1 MRPLERLI
9 EGVRNGSLLQVAGL
23 YAAGAWV
30 ALQVVDV
37 LVDAFDLPGRFAA
50 IAIGLLVGGFPV
62 VLATAFVQGR
72 RRRSSPGFADD
83 QAGGAGDGNAA
94 VSPTARRLLNWRN
107 VLGAGVT
114 LAAVWGIV
122 VTGWLLTRPPS
133 EANLPSSVRPAIS
146 PSVVAVF
153 PFSVRG
159 SQEYAHLGEG
169 MVSLLGIKLDG
180 AGDLRSVDAR
190 ALLSHV
196 GRAGEIGDD
205 AERAA
210 GMAERFG
217 AGLFVMGDVVE
228 VGGRFQVAAS
238 LYKTA
243 DWSGAVTE
251 ASAEGDD
258 AFALVDEVATQL
270 LAGVEGGPGARV
282 RRIAAVTTSSPPA
295 FRAYLEGE
303 AAFRVFD
310 FEAAFG
316 AFQRAVQLDTL
327 YAMAYY
333 RLSVVAEWL
342 TRADDARQAAER
354 AFRHA
359 SRLPERDRQLLLAF
373 RAWRR
378 GEHEEAERVYRAI
391 VGTYPTD
398 VEAWFQLGE
407 VLFHANPLHGR
418 PFAEAR
424 EPFEQVLEFEPRDMA
439 ALLHL
444 IRLASKQGR
453 LDDLDSL
460 AERYLEVNRASDR
473 TVEVE
478 SLLLL
483 AEGNP
488 SRVDSLLRAYAG
500 LSDLQ
505 LSQVVWNGCMY
516 TGSRSGCEAAAGLLT
531 NRGRFT
537 SEVWTVGHSTRA
549 YSLIARGRVGQAM
562 AEADSIA
569 TYDPMAASQVR
580 AFLHLV
586 PLVPTNPD
594 ELRRLARDVESYDP
608 ASHVASGNPSFFFN
622 VPESRY
628 GLARLYLAGSLAAEA
643 GDAGSARA
651 FAERIAALAGD
662 AESSPMPSDLAAGL
676 RAHAAASGG
685 RPAEALRHLE
695 SIRAH
700 SFYQLA
706 MASPFDGLVRE
717 RYARGVTLQELGR
730 GDEALGWLAHLAEV
744 GVAELAFL
752 PAATLRRA
760 EIHESLGRNTD
771 AAREY
776 AAFVQMWENAD
787 PELQPVVEAARTAM
801 LRLAPDGPAAE

>member
-9 EGVRNGSLLQVAGL
+9 EGVRNGSLLQVAGV
-23 YAAGAWV
+23 YAAGAWI

-37 LVDAFDLPGRFAA
+37 LADAFDLPGRFTA
-50 IAIGLLVGGFPV
+50 IAIGLLVGGCPV

-72 RRRSSPGFADD
+72 RRRPSGASSDSEE
-83 QAGGAGDGNAA
+83 GGADGAT
-94 VSPTARRLLNWRN
+94 VEVGPTAHRLLTWRN

-114 LAAVWGIV
+114 LAAVWGVI
-122 VTGWLLTRPPS
+122 VTGWLLTRSGS
-133 EANLPSSVRPAIS
+133 EAGPSAAGSPDIS

-153 PFSVRG
+153 PFSIRG
-159 SQEYAHLGEG
+159 SPEFAHLGDG

-180 AGDLRSVDAR
+180 AGDLRSVDSR

-196 GRAGEIGDD
+196 SRTGEVGDD
-205 AERAA
+205 VQRAA
-210 GMAERFG
+210 GTAARFG

-228 VGGRFQVAAS
+228 AGGRLQVAAS
-238 LYKTA
+238 LYDTA
-243 DWSGAVTE
+243 DWNRAVAE
-251 ASAEGDD
+251 ASAEGED
-258 AFALVDEVATQL
+258 AFVLVDAVATQL

-282 RRIAAVTTSSPPA
+282 RKIAAVTTSSHPA

-310 FEAAFG
+310 FESAFG

-333 RLSVVAEWL
+333 RLSVAAEWL
-342 TRADDARQAAER
+342 TRSDDARLAAER

-373 RAWRR
+373 LAWRR

-418 PFAEAR
+418 PFDEAR
-424 EPFEQVLEFEPRDMA
+424 EPFEQVLALEPRDMA

-444 IRLASKQGR
+444 SRLAAQQGR
-453 LDDLDSL
+453 LGDLDSL
-460 AERYLEVNRASDR
+460 SERYMAVNPVSDR
-473 TVEVE
+473 TVEIE
-478 SLLLL
+478 SLRVLT
-483 AEGNP
+483 EGNP
-488 SRVDSLLRAYAG
+488 TRMDSLFGVYAG

-505 LSQVVWNGCMY
+505 LSQVAWNGCMY
-516 TGSRSGCEAAAGLLT
+516 ANDRIGCEKAAGLLT

-537 SEVWTVGHSTRA
+537 AEVWTVGHSMRA
-549 YSLIARGRVGQAM
+549 YSMIARGRIGQAM

-580 AFLHLV
+580 AYLHLV
-586 PLVPTNPD
+586 PLVPTTPD
-594 ELRRLARDVESYDP
+594 ELRGLARDVESHDP
-608 ASHVASGNPSFFFN
+608 ASHVASGNPSFFFS

-628 GLARLYLAGSLAAEA
+628 GLARLYLIGALAAETGDTVTA
-643 GDAGSARA
+643 GA
-651 FAERIAALAGD
+651 FAERLLAAG
-662 AESSPMPSDLAAGL
+662 ESGEASSIRSDLAAGL
-676 RAHAAASGG
+676 RAHAASSAG
-685 RPAEALRHLE
+685 RRNEALRELE
-695 SIRAH
+695 SIGGH

-706 MASPFDGLVRE
+706 MASPYDGLVRE
-717 RYARGVTLQELGR
+717 RYARGVALHEAGR
-730 GDEALGWLAHLAEV
+730 GEEALGWLAHLAEI
-744 GVAELAFL
+744 GAAEIAFV
-752 PAATLRRA
+752 PAATLLQA
-760 EIHESLGRNTD
+760 EIYESLGRNAD

-776 AAFVQMWENAD
+776 AAFIEMWQDAD
-787 PELQPVVEAARTAM
+787 PELQPVVEEARRARR
-801 LRLAPDGPAAE
+801 RLIPDESAAE